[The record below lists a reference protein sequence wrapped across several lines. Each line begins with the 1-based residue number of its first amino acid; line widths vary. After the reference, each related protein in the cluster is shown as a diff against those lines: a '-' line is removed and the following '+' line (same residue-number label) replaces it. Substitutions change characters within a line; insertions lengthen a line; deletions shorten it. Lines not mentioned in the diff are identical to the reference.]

1 MSPIIKSTFL
11 SICMLFSATA
21 LSFAHSV
28 VSKSDPENGSHLSTA
43 PERIEVSFSK
53 PTRIIKASISHDE
66 KGQEKLVLSTKEPT
80 TKISFTPTPK
90 DAGKYVVKWR
100 ALSQDGHVL
109 KGSLEFSIGEPK

>member
-1 MSPIIKSTFL
+1 MKSIIL
-11 SICMLFSATA
+11 SICMLFSATT

-28 VSKSDPENGSHLSTA
+28 VSKSDPENGAHLSAA